1 MTAYHDEHENEYD
14 LRAKQA
20 ATSEAKD
27 DLVARAREEAAYLES
42 ENVSP
47 LSTPT
52 TLRDCADRIA
62 SLAEQVE
69 ELRNHVEVLQA
80 KIDPDEHC
88 VCGYDAGTAVCLRH
102 SPIVHRLRAENE
114 KMREALEWYAEQ
126 VAWLRKLGVIGDP
139 SRHALDA
146 DGGKRARTSLVQ
158 HQRGRQG

>member
-14 LRAKQA
+14 LRAKQT

-69 ELRNHVEVLQA
+69 MLTKGGIIEVAIRNVSVADYMNHWE
-80 KIDPDEHC
+80 
-88 VCGYDAGTAVCLRH
+88 G
-102 SPIVHRLRAENE
+102 RAEAAE
-114 KMREALEWYAEQ
+114 AQVQKLREALERFDRVLDFVRRWAWRPLLGRGPTDAERLS
-126 VAWLRKLGVIGDP
+126 AIKYHPAIKLAATL
-139 SRHALDA
+139 SNTRE
-146 DGGKRARTSLVQ
+146 GGKDE
-158 HQRGRQG
+158 